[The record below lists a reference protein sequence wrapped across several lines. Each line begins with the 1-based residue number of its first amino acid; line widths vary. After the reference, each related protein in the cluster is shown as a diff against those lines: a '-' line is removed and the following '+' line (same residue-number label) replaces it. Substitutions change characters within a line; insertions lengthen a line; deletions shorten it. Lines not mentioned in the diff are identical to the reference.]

1 MKIEEP
7 KSLQEIHRIQ
17 EQIHEEMKDLPPGE
31 RSKRINESARK
42 YMEEHNLNLKIFSK
56 H

>member
-7 KSLQEIHRIQ
+7 KSLQEIHHIQ
-17 EQIHEEMKDLPPGE
+17 EQIHEEMKNLPPGE
-31 RSKRINESARK
+31 RSKRINEKARK
-42 YMEEHNLNLKIFSK
+42 YLKEHNLSLKFYSK